1 MATETMPAHQPRRNI
16 LIIEPNP
23 DVREH
28 FGRLLTEVNKSKPLT
43 FTFAKANSG
52 GLRFRKLLRTE
63 HFSATLMNGEL
74 GLGLGKKR
82 GGDGDVLVRRLR
94 RGVFGRKNIGTAVIS
109 IFGDYR
115 IRGATGIVNNNLT
128 LGPEKS
134 GMDKAADFVINKR

>member
-1 MATETMPAHQPRRNI
+1 MPAHQPRRNI
-16 LIIEPNP
+16 LIIEPSP
-23 DVREH
+23 YVREH

-52 GLRFRKLLRTE
+52 GIRFRKLLRTE
-63 HFSATLMNGEL
+63 QFSAILLNGEL

-82 GGDGDVLVRRLR
+82 GSDGSIIVRRLR
-94 RGVFGRKNIGTAVIS
+94 RGVLGRKNIGTTVIS

-115 IRGATGIVNNNLT
+115 IRGAVGIVNNSLT

-134 GMDKAADFVINKR
+134 GMHKAVDFVINKK